1 MVYSNMG
8 IGCSCF
14 MGEWIVVWGGEKMN
28 DEYNFKWFLDLMI
41 GTVVITGVI
50 FSFIK
55 YIGG

>member
-1 MVYSNMG
+1 
-8 IGCSCF
+8 
-14 MGEWIVVWGGEKMN
+14 MN